1 MSEEEAIIA
10 AMLGFGFIGL
20 LVGLAIM
27 VFFLLTLHKCLK
39 EVSEANRTMQP
50 GMVWL
55 NLIPL
60 LNLVWIFITVI
71 KLSES
76 VVAEGQARG
85 AQVEDGGKTIGLV
98 YAISMIASIIPFLGF
113 IAALVA
119 LVTFIIYWVKVAGYR
134 KTLAAAQP
142 ALGQV

>member
-55 NLIPL
+55 NLVPL

-85 AQVEDGGKTIGLV
+85 AQVDDGGKTIGLV
-98 YAISMIASIIPFLGF
+98 YAISLIASIIPFIGF
-113 IAALVA
+113 LAALVA

-134 KTLAAAQP
+134 KALVAAQP
-142 ALGQV
+142 AIGQV

>member
-1 MSEEEAIIA
+1 MNEEEAIIA
-10 AMLGFGFIGL
+10 AMLGFGLIGML
-20 LVGLAIM
+20 IGLAIM
-27 VFFLLTLHKCLK
+27 VFFLLSLQKCLK
-39 EVSEANRTMQP
+39 EVSPSNRTMEP

-60 LNLVWIFITVI
+60 FNLVWIFITVI

-76 VVAEGQARG
+76 VIAEGQSR
-85 AQVEDGGKTIGLV
+85 QVSVDDGGKVIGLV
-98 YAISMIASIIPFLGF
+98 YAISLIASIIPLIGLL
-113 IAALVA
+113 AGLVA

-142 ALGQV
+142 LAGQV